1 LKERAGKS
9 GEQGEAEA
17 TGRGDAFPRDDLPP
31 VLDALEAAILDACA
45 PQEQWPAQIS
55 AGVYAGID
63 FVTANP
69 DRARAWVGDAA
80 ADSDFRSQ
88 YERIVGRLA
97 GFLRRRAPVETRLP
111 ASTDEALVAGIV
123 GLVGD
128 HVRIGRFERLAEL
141 RPELV
146 LLVLL
151 PYLGFAE
158 AQAWANRPPE
168 IPSPRG

>member
-1 LKERAGKS
+1 LS
-9 GEQGEAEA
+9 
-17 TGRGDAFPRDDLPP
+17 DDLPP
-31 VLDALEAAILDACA
+31 MLNDLEVAILSACA

-55 AGVYAGID
+55 AGVYAGVD
-63 FVTANP
+63 FVIANP
-69 DRARAWVGDAA
+69 DLAKAWVVDAA
-80 ADSDFRSQ
+80 VDSDFGSQ
-88 YERIVGRLA
+88 YEGFVGRLA
-97 GFLRRRAPVETRLP
+97 SLMRMRAPVERRLP

-128 HVRIGRFERLAEL
+128 HVRIGRLERLAEL

-168 IPSPRG
+168 IPSLRS

>member
-1 LKERAGKS
+1 MGKS
-9 GEQGEAEA
+9 AEQGEGES
-17 TGRGDAFPRDDLPP
+17 TGRGDVFPGNDLPP
-31 VLDALEAAILDACA
+31 VLDALEAAILGACA

-63 FVTANP
+63 FVIANP
-69 DRARAWVGDAA
+69 DRTKVWVVDAA

-88 YERIVGRLA
+88 YERIVGRLSD
-97 GFLRRRAPVETRLP
+97 FLRRRAPVERRVP

-128 HVRIGRFERLAEL
+128 HLRIGRLERLAEL

-146 LLVLL
+146 LMVLL

-168 IPSPRG
+168 MPARRS

>member
-1 LKERAGKS
+1 MS
-9 GEQGEAEA
+9 
-17 TGRGDAFPRDDLPP
+17 DDLPP
-31 VLDALEAAILDACA
+31 LLNDLEVAILDACA

-55 AGVYAGID
+55 AGVYAGVD
-63 FVTANP
+63 FVIANP
-69 DRARAWVGDAA
+69 DLAKAWVVDAA

-88 YERIVGRLA
+88 YEWIVGRLA
-97 GFLRRRAPVETRLP
+97 SFMRRRAPVARRLP

-168 IPSPRG
+168 LPSPQ

>member
-1 LKERAGKS
+1 M
-9 GEQGEAEA
+9 
-17 TGRGDAFPRDDLPP
+17 
-31 VLDALEAAILDACA
+31 
-45 PQEQWPAQIS
+45 
-55 AGVYAGID
+55 
-63 FVTANP
+63 
-69 DRARAWVGDAA
+69 
-80 ADSDFRSQ
+80 
-88 YERIVGRLA
+88 
-97 GFLRRRAPVETRLP
+97 RRRAPVERRLP

-168 IPSPRG
+168 LPSPSG

>member
-1 LKERAGKS
+1 
-9 GEQGEAEA
+9 
-17 TGRGDAFPRDDLPP
+17 
-31 VLDALEAAILDACA
+31 
-45 PQEQWPAQIS
+45 
-55 AGVYAGID
+55 
-63 FVTANP
+63 
-69 DRARAWVGDAA
+69 
-80 ADSDFRSQ
+80 
-88 YERIVGRLA
+88 
-97 GFLRRRAPVETRLP
+97 LP

-128 HVRIGRFERLAEL
+128 HVRIGRVERLAEL

-168 IPSPRG
+168 ASSPES